1 MGLPYTINGW
11 RAVLWHA
18 CAIGQE
24 ELTERLIHPDKK
36 RRHVC
41 ATHVANGKWQIGN
54 HLNFAI
60 CRLPFDLSFSI
71 FKQRSECYV
80 ETQKS

>member
-1 MGLPYTINGW
+1 
-11 RAVLWHA
+11 
-18 CAIGQE
+18 
-24 ELTERLIHPDKK
+24 
-36 RRHVC
+36 
-41 ATHVANGKWQIGN
+41 
-54 HLNFAI
+54 LNFAI